1 MFHKKIKS
9 LVLAL
14 SLTFTIMPFVS
25 HADSSEQ
32 SKTISPESNMTIN
45 KDNQFSDSNAVAMAQ
60 NPKDTD
66 EPTDKAKYLWPADA
80 PQMDYSVLLQNLKE
94 DKVDTIM
101 LSNDREQA
109 MIVHAYMKDGS
120 KAEVLLVSRLSDAFL
135 DLLNRSNAHIKVVK
149 DFSDYMNISVKISSD
164 EPSLWSTILSWFLTV
179 LNFIIMI
186 AAFAFILIFIQRF
199 AMRSMSKS
207 GKKVK
212 AKDIKVS
219 FADIAGVDDAK
230 RDVREV
236 VEFLN
241 NKKSFD
247 KFGANIPKGII
258 LAGDPGNGKTML
270 AKAVAKE
277 ADADFYQISGSEF
290 VEMYVGLGASR
301 VRSLFKKARKSK
313 KSVIFI
319 DEIDAVGGKRGANN
333 SHGERDQTLN
343 QLLIEMD
350 GFNVS
355 KHDLVIIAATN
366 RIETLDDALLRPGR
380 FDRQVF
386 VAKPNQKG
394 REDILNVYLKK
405 ALDNQEKEGHV
416 IDQNGVDV
424 KTLARLTNGFSGA
437 ELANLVNESLIRAG
451 KENANH
457 LTQKHL
463 LDARDKM
470 LLGDP
475 RHDLEMLEVEKK
487 TTAYHE
493 TGHVVAALLLSH
505 DPVEKVTITPRKMA
519 LGLMLQV
526 PEREVIS
533 LNEQEI
539 KNKIKILMAGRAAEE
554 VFMEKITTGASNDM
568 ERAFELAMRMSTS
581 WGLGNVLRTS
591 AVSDLRS
598 LSDITRSKIETEAAE
613 LVYKLYDEVKLLVTN
628 NSIFVQTMTD
638 ELLENETLNKREIVE
653 LWHKYANS
661 YPVWFNKEDN

>member
-1 MFHKKIKS
+1 MSFKFIKS
-9 LVLAL
+9 LILAY
-14 SLTFTIMPFVS
+14 SLNFMLLPFSANADTQSQTI
-25 HADSSEQ
+25 
-32 SKTISPESNMTIN
+32 TPESNVSIN
-45 KDNQFSDSNAVAMAQ
+45 KQTQFSDKTTKVSTE
-60 NPKDTD
+60 KEKTKST
-66 EPTDKAKYLWPADA
+66 EPADKSKYLWPSNAE
-80 PQMDYSVLLQNLKE
+80 QMDYSTLLSNLKD

-109 MIVHAYMKDGS
+109 MTVHVYMNDGT
-120 KAEVLLVSRLSDAFL
+120 KAEVFLISRLSDTFL
-135 DLLNRSNAHIKVVK
+135 DLLNNSKAHIKVVK
-149 DFSDYMNISVKISSD
+149 DFSDYMNISVSTEEDKSSI
-164 EPSLWSTILSWFLTV
+164 WSTFINWLMTLLNIIILVAL
-179 LNFIIMI
+179 
-186 AAFAFILIFIQRF
+186 FAFILIFVQRF

-212 AKDIKVS
+212 AKDIKIS

-236 VEFLN
+236 VQFLN

-247 KFGANIPKGII
+247 KFGAQIPKGII

-301 VRSLFKKARKSK
+301 VRSLFKKARRSK

-350 GFNVS
+350 GFNAS
-355 KHDLVIIAATN
+355 KHDLLIIAATN

-386 VAKPNQKG
+386 VGKPNQKG

-405 ALDNQEKEGHV
+405 AIKNQEKEGHV
-416 IDQNGVDV
+416 IDQDNVDV
-424 KTLARLTNGFSGA
+424 KTLSRLTNGFSGA
-437 ELANLVNESLIRAG
+437 ELANLVNEALIRAG
-451 KENANH
+451 KENATH
-457 LTQKHL
+457 LTQQHL
-463 LDARDKM
+463 MEARDKM

-475 RHDLEMLEVEKK
+475 RYDLEMLETEKRN
-487 TTAYHE
+487 TAYHE
-493 TGHVVAALLLSH
+493 TGHAVAALVLSH
-505 DPVEKVTITPRKMA
+505 DPIEKVTITPRKMA

-526 PEREVIS
+526 REREIVSIS
-533 LNEQEI
+533 EQDI
-539 KNKIKILMAGRAAEE
+539 KNTIKILMAGRAAEE
-554 VFMEKITTGASNDM
+554 VFMGAITTGASSDM
-568 ERAFELAMRMSTS
+568 EKAFDLAMRMSAS

-591 AVSDLRS
+591 AVSDMRT
-598 LSDITRSKIETEAAE
+598 LSDITRSKIEDEAAT
-613 LVYKLYDEVKLLVTN
+613 LVQRLYDDVKLLVTN
-628 NSIFVQTMTD
+628 HSVFVTD
-638 ELLENETLNKREIVE
+638 MANELMNNETLDKQDIAEM
-653 LWHKYANS
+653 WKKHKNV
-661 YPVWFNKEDN
+661 YPVWFNKN